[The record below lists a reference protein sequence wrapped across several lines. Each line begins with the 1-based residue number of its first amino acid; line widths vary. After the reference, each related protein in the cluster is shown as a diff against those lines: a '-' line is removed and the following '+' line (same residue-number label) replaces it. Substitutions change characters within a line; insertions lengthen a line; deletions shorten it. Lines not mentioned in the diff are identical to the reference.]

1 MFKANILAMINSRF
15 FIDESTRGKFW
26 RKMTRYYNLLF
37 LWIINCY
44 ANF

>member
-26 RKMTRYYNLLF
+26 RKRIRYVTYYSF
-37 LWIINCY
+37 GS
-44 ANF
+44 